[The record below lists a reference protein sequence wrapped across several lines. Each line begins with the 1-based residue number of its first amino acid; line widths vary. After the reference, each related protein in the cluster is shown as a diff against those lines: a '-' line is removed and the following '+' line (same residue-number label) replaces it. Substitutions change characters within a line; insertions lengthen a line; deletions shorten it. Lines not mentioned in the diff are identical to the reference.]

1 VRGVLARR
9 GAIGDHRTMRDSPAP
24 ILELDQAT
32 VMRGTRVVLRD
43 VSLRIEAGQHT
54 AILGPNG
61 CGKSTLV
68 RLVNRELYPVA
79 RRPPASAALRL
90 FGAARWDVSALRSRL
105 GVVSNDL
112 QRDFSVA
119 PAMSA
124 EDAVV
129 CGFFASQRIPDHREV
144 DAAMRARALD
154 ALADV
159 GAAHLAARP
168 LPSLSSGEARR
179 VLIARALVHRPQ
191 ALLLDEPTTGLD
203 VVARGRFLDML
214 GGLARSG
221 VTLILVTHHLEEVV
235 PAIGRVVLLKD
246 AEVLADGAPADVLTS
261 AIVSAQY
268 DAPLAVRRDGARF
281 TLDAQRD

>member
-1 VRGVLARR
+1 MSDLQ
-9 GAIGDHRTMRDSPAP
+9 PP
-24 ILELDQAT
+24 ILELDRAT
-32 VMRGTRVVLRD
+32 VMRGVRVVLRD
-43 VSLRIEAGQHT
+43 VSLRIDAAQHT

-68 RLVNRELYPVA
+68 RLLNRELYPVA
-79 RRPPASAALRL
+79 RRAPASPPVRV
-90 FGAARWDVSALRSRL
+90 FGAARWDVSVLRSRL

-112 QRDFSVA
+112 QRDFAVA
-119 PAMSA
+119 PSMSA

-144 DAAMRARALD
+144 DATMRARAQQ

-159 GAAHLAARP
+159 DAAHLAARP
-168 LPSLSSGEARR
+168 VPSLSSGEARR

-203 VVARGRFLDML
+203 VVARARFLDIL
-214 GGLARSG
+214 GALARGG
-221 VTLILVTHHLEEVV
+221 VTLILVTHHLEEVI

-246 AEVLADGAPADVLTS
+246 GGVLADGDPETVLTS
-261 AIVSAQY
+261 PIVSAQY
-268 DAPLAVRRDGARF
+268 DADLVVRRDGPRF
-281 TLDAQRD
+281 GLEVRRG